1 MRVGFLFCADPL
13 RPRRVD
19 PHFAAEADAARE
31 RGAPV
36 ALVDHDALVAGRAEE
51 AVSRV
56 PRGYGRYWYRGW
68 MLTADRYERLQEALA
83 ERGGVLL
90 TDATGYRR
98 AHELP
103 GWLGRF
109 YHLTPPT
116 GVVRMAPGESAPD
129 GERLARLARGLSD
142 DGFVVKDFV
151 KSRKHEW
158 LEACY
163 ATDPASLG
171 RVARRFVEL
180 QGADLVGGLVIRGFE
195 RFTGP
200 EVRVWWVDGA
210 PVFTGPHPDHAG
222 EPVERPTGLRAV
234 REAVRDLG
242 ERFVT
247 TDLARRED
255 GVWRVVEVGDGQVS
269 DWPVTADPGILIR
282 ALLRAKAYGFR
293 LSKYDPALRD
303 ACGRFRGDDWTGMSD
318 IGQVF
323 DGVRLTRERY
333 EEVENAYLR
342 AVELLARDAG
352 VARLRIRRPDTRRRR
367 RLREGRS
374 VPLGRA
380 LEIVRDMLRGKGW
393 CVLENRDRFFVHA
406 GYDYYLHVAG
416 AAVSEETMAE
426 IGRLGLFAEEEP
438 AMLPVFDG

>member
-1 MRVGFLFCADPL
+1 MHVGFLFCADPL

-19 PHFAAEADAARE
+19 PHFAAQADVARE

-51 AVSRV
+51 AVARV

-68 MLTADRYERLQEALA
+68 MLTADQYEDLEQALA
-83 ERGGVLL
+83 ARGGVLL
-90 TDATGYRR
+90 TDAAGYRR

-116 GVVRMAPGESAPD
+116 GVVRMAPGESVPD

-142 DGFVVKDFV
+142 GGFVVKDFV

-163 ATDPASLG
+163 APDLASLG
-171 RVARRFVEL
+171 RVAARFVEL
-180 QGADLVGGLVIRGFE
+180 QGDDLAGGLVIRGFE
-195 RFTGP
+195 RFNGP
-200 EVRVWWVDGA
+200 EARVWWVDGE
-210 PVFTGPHPDHAG
+210 PVFAGPHPDQAD
-222 EPVERPTGLRAV
+222 EPVERPDGLRGV

-269 DWPVTADPGILIR
+269 DWPATADPGILIR

-293 LSKYDPALRD
+293 LYP
-303 ACGRFRGDDWTGMSD
+303 DDSAPSD
-318 IGQVF
+318 
-323 DGVRLTRERY
+323 DK
-333 EEVENAYLR
+333 EVESAYVR
-342 AVELLARDAG
+342 AVELLAREAG
-352 VARLRIRRPDTRRRR
+352 VVRLTVRQHWYRRGGR
-367 RLREGRS
+367 RLRRGRA
-374 VPLGRA
+374 VRLDRA
-380 LEIVRDMLRGKGW
+380 LEIVRGMLRGTVGCHLDNGGRFSIHSGW
-393 CVLENRDRFFVHA
+393 GCLYVS
-406 GYDYYLHVAG
+406 G
-416 AAVSEETMAE
+416 AAVSEETVTE
-426 IGRLGLFAEEEP
+426 ISRLGLVIQEEP
-438 AMLPVFDG
+438 PRHLMTY